1 MINYDESYG
10 EDVVFSSHT
19 SIVTKKLIN
28 LKMKQKFH
36 DFEPIKDEARKSKIT
51 DIDNAGEEFLEMKLH
66 RKFDETNGEEDDEL
80 KPP

>member
-1 MINYDESYG
+1 
-10 EDVVFSSHT
+10 
-19 SIVTKKLIN
+19 
-28 LKMKQKFH
+28 MKQKFH